1 MVALSA
7 TRHLG
12 FNIDLMQKLVR
23 ITDKHRTK
31 ITGFF
36 TQFLARV
43 RKNDR
48 ILVKNIQ
55 KMLGLQ
61 IWISTVF
68 RVTRQFLTS
77 LCDILRKTCGHSYF
91 YPRKHPA
98 LVARVIHDL
107 KFWRRFV
114 KSPTAADF
122 NYLLNRL
129 PANKERL
136 SCDAS
141 SSFGMAGVIH
151 FHGVRKGFEGLSGL
165 FWQIS

>member
-1 MVALSA
+1 MALSA

-36 TQFLARV
+36 TLFLARV
-43 RKNDR
+43 RENAR
-48 ILVKNIQ
+48 IPVKNIQ

-68 RVTRQFLTS
+68 RVARQFLTS
-77 LCDILRKTCGHSYF
+77 LCDILRKTSGHSYF

-114 KSPTAADF
+114 QSPTAADF
-122 NYLLNRL
+122 DYLLNRL